1 MSIILARS
9 GFGASLWL
17 GFTAAVL
24 GAVGVSVAAIGMV
37 KVAQG
42 FRDYRS
48 EAATLSQLD
57 RRLSRGAALRFVGL
71 QLVAIAVL
79 LAIAALVAL
88 VLPGMA
94 VQAAFVTVFLT
105 AAVWAAQPLG
115 GAGQSVGASLER
127 LVGRVGKINLAQSI
141 AFWRRPYVDWV
152 LAGRVAHAR
161 HAGASDPMTLSY
173 LNALDSDGVVRPNL
187 HHAGPSVAVD
197 ARWRLVSLLP
207 VFVTALPFA
216 VIAWVAAALLP
227 DNWVPRLPSPAALLE
242 LENPSEPLDDVMP
255 PPEPDQAA
263 LGVEGGE
270 DGGSGGQGN
279 AGADGSGGDGGQQ
292 DSPPSGSTWD
302 QSGAGGEGSSAPEGG
317 ERPTDGSG
325 AQAGAGPDVGEGA
338 RGASPDAP
346 TTPDGAGQA
355 DAEPAE
361 QGEVGTAPS
370 DTGTGQAGGEGEGQ
384 KAPSAPPAQD
394 QGQSG
399 TDEDG
404 TKGGEGGPAAD
415 PNAQQPD
422 PAAQTDGSP
431 APPAE
436 AGTSPVAAAPQEGA
450 AAEDGPSPDGPA
462 DLSETPDRGG
472 AEATQPPLTA
482 SGKEAGQPSSE
493 SPPSQD
499 VEILDGPPPA
509 DGQPVGLVAT
519 DEAPPP
525 DAQLVEL
532 SALGTA
538 EPVFDQDEVL
548 YIGSPQALFAEPGLA
563 PDTVETRLDAD
574 AVLPPDLPSGPLA
587 RQRLPAWVSDLMTE

>member
-1 MSIILARS
+1 MSIVLARS

-17 GFTAAVL
+17 GFPAAVL
-24 GAVGVSVAAIGMV
+24 GAVGVLVAVIGMV

-57 RRLSRGAALRFVGL
+57 RRVSRAAALRFVGL
-71 QLVAIAVL
+71 QLVAIGVL

-105 AAVWAAQPLG
+105 AAVWAAQSLG
-115 GAGQSVGASLER
+115 RAGQSVGATFER
-127 LVGRVGKINLAQSI
+127 LVGRVSQINLAQSI
-141 AFWRRPYVDWV
+141 AFWRWPYVGWA
-152 LAGRVAHAR
+152 LTGRVAHAR
-161 HAGASDPMTLSY
+161 QAGATDPMTLSY

-187 HHAGPSVAVD
+187 HHAGPSAAVD
-197 ARWRLVSLLP
+197 ARWRLVSFVP

-216 VIAWVAAALLP
+216 VIAWVAAAWLP
-227 DNWVPRLPSPAALLE
+227 DNWVPRLPSPAALLG
-242 LENPSEPLDDVMP
+242 LESPPEPLDDVTP
-255 PPEPDQAA
+255 PPEPDQDASGA
-263 LGVEGGE
+263 EGGE
-270 DGGSGGQGN
+270 DGGSEGQGN

-292 DSPPSGSTWD
+292 DGPPSGGAGD
-302 QSGAGGEGSSAPEGG
+302 QSGAGGEGSSDLERGEG
-317 ERPTDGSG
+317 PTDGIG
-325 AQAGAGPDVGEGA
+325 AQVGANPDVGGSA
-338 RGASPDAP
+338 GDASPE
-346 TTPDGAGQA
+346 GAGQA
-355 DAEPAE
+355 DAGPGE
-361 QGEVGTAPS
+361 QGEDGTAPS
-370 DTGTGQAGGEGEGQ
+370 DTGTGQAGGEGERQ
-384 KAPSAPPAQD
+384 EAPSAPPAQD

-422 PAAQTDGSP
+422 PAAQTDGTP
-431 APPAE
+431 ATPAE
-436 AGTSPVAAAPQEGA
+436 AGTSSAEAAPQERA
-450 AAEDGPSPDGPA
+450 AAEDGPSPDGPE

-472 AEATQPPLTA
+472 VEATQPPLTA
-482 SGKEAGQPSSE
+482 SGKESGQPSSK
-493 SPPSQD
+493 SPPSPD
-499 VEILDGPPPA
+499 VEVLDGPPPA

-538 EPVFDQDEVL
+538 EPVLDQGELLD
-548 YIGSPQALFAEPGLA
+548 IGSPQALFAEPGLA
-563 PDTVETRLDAD
+563 PDLVETRLDAD
-574 AVLPPDLPSGPLA
+574 AVLPPDLPSGPLT
-587 RQRLPAWVSDLMTE
+587 RQRLPAWISDLMTE